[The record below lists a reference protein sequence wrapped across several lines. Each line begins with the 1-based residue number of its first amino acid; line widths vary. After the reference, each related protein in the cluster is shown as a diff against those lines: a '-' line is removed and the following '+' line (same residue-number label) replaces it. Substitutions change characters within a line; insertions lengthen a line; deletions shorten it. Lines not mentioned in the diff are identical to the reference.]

1 MRFKL
6 SQIVICLG
14 IVLFHANLCKAQDIQ
29 YAKGIISSLCAP
41 KYSGRGYVNN
51 GVNEAALFLE
61 NEFKNLK
68 LKKFGDS
75 YTQSYQFGVNTHVG
89 NIQCA
94 IDKKSYKV
102 GYDYLVNASSG
113 PIHGKYNLL
122 IFNPKDSIDE
132 YLLRK
137 KIAKGFSQHDA
148 LVIRKSSFRNNAY
161 LDSCKK
167 YNHFPGLY
175 IFTEESKMTHTI
187 SHVVDEIPSI
197 IFMDSLIKNQE
208 SIDLQVEQQ
217 YIDQFTCK
225 NLAGFIK
232 GKKTDSFIVFTAH
245 YDHLGMQ
252 GTEAMFPGA
261 SDNASG
267 VSMVLYLA
275 KYFSKNKPPC
285 NVAFILF
292 SGEEAGLFGSAYF
305 NEHPMFNIHQIKSL
319 MNIDI
324 MGNAEKGITVVNG
337 EVFKQQFDLLKS
349 INDRNK
355 YMPEVKIRGKA
366 KNSDHYYFA
375 EKGIPAMFIYSMGGQ
390 GYYHDV
396 FDTAASLALTNY
408 EEVAQCLIDFVKA
421 L

>member
-1 MRFKL
+1 MRLKL
-6 SQIVICLG
+6 VQIILCSSL
-14 IVLFHANLCKAQDIQ
+14 VLFKTTLGFAQDLQ
-29 YAKGIISSLCAP
+29 YAKGIIATLCSE

-51 GVNEAALFLE
+51 GVNEASLFLE

-75 YTQSYQFGVNTHVG
+75 YIQSYQFGVNTHVG
-89 NIQCA
+89 QIQCSL
-94 IDKKSYKV
+94 DKKPYKV
-102 GYDYLVNASSG
+102 GHDFLINASSG
-113 PIHGKYNLL
+113 AIHGKYNL
-122 IFNPKDSIDE
+122 IVFNPKDSLDE
-132 YLLRK
+132 WLLRK
-137 KIAKGFSQHDA
+137 KIIKGFQKTDA
-148 LVIRKSSFRNNAY
+148 LVLRKTGFRNTAIF
-161 LDSCKK
+161 DSCKK
-167 YNHFPGLY
+167 YKHFPALFIY
-175 IFTEESKMTHTI
+175 TEESKMTHTI
-187 SHVVDEIPSI
+187 AHEVDQIPSL

-208 SIDLQVEQQ
+208 SIELQVEQQ

-225 NLAGFIK
+225 NLAGYIK
-232 GKKTDSFIVFTAH
+232 GKRTDSFIVFTAH

-252 GTEAMFPGA
+252 GNDAMFPGA

-267 VSMVLYLA
+267 VSMVLNLA
-275 KYFSKNKPPC
+275 KYFTKNKPPC

-292 SGEEAGLFGSAYF
+292 SGEEAGLLGSAHF
-305 NEHPMFNIHQIKSL
+305 IKHPMFNIHQIKSL
-319 MNIDI
+319 INIDI

-349 INDRNK
+349 INDKNK
-355 YMPEVKIRGKA
+355 YMPEVRIRGKA

-408 EEVAQCLIDFVKA
+408 ESVAKCLIDFVKA